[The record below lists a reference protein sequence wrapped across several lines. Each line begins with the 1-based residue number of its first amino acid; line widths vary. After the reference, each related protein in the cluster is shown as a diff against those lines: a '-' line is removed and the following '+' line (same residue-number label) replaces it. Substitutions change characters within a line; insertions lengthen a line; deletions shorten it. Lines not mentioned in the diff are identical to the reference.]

1 MSKKIKFN
9 LRCNNNYVRTL
20 DDLRN
25 NFDPEDILNYFKGGL
40 LQKWLKI
47 REDENPENAT
57 VLEKINSIDETQDEM
72 HIFEEM
78 IKIFQIENDK
88 DALESYYSIT
98 DYYDWKKGKTQKGRT
113 IDDYYNGY
121 NKIIQAIIDEGDKEG
136 QESVERTKGYIAMLE
151 SKYLKIFKY
160 NYLEVFFDFMKSVPK
175 ATVILLMIP
184 SLRRLYFGENDEAW
198 MNYLAKRSHKDSVQ
212 RRSTNFYSSVA
223 LSYNVASNQNEEY
236 RVLSVF
242 DLIYEFIYSL
252 EQGDKLNSMVGT
264 VMTGSV
270 ECGDQWIPL
279 DANTES
285 VMIMKIG
292 AGVTIRSTDTGEVY
306 DCKNTKNRLLVVSDV
321 ECKNAGSKVQSFSYL
336 EI

>member
-1 MSKKIKFN
+1 
-9 LRCNNNYVRTL
+9 
-20 DDLRN
+20 
-25 NFDPEDILNYFKGGL
+25 
-40 LQKWLKI
+40 
-47 REDENPENAT
+47 
-57 VLEKINSIDETQDEM
+57 
-72 HIFEEM
+72 
-78 IKIFQIENDK
+78 
-88 DALESYYSIT
+88 
-98 DYYDWKKGKTQKGRT
+98 
-113 IDDYYNGY
+113 
-121 NKIIQAIIDEGDKEG
+121 
-136 QESVERTKGYIAMLE
+136 MLE

-184 SLRRLYFGENDEAW
+184 SLRRLYLGENDEAW

-212 RRSTNFYSSVA
+212 RRSTNIYSPVA
-223 LSYNVASNQNEEY
+223 LSFNVASNQNEEY

-321 ECKNAGSKVQSFSYL
+321 ECKNAGSKAQSFSYL